1 MSSWLLEGMAGGPAQ
16 RDYAGV
22 DVRSASLSALG
33 CVPQFPPPQSAGDPD
48 SSRALCCIPSDGEM
62 REQPWKA
69 KKHPTNGGG
78 VGKPN

>member
-33 CVPQFPPPQSAGDPD
+33 CVPQFPPPSQLETLTPPGLFAVF
-48 SSRALCCIPSDGEM
+48 LLM
-62 REQPWKA
+62 
-69 KKHPTNGGG
+69 
-78 VGKPN
+78 GK